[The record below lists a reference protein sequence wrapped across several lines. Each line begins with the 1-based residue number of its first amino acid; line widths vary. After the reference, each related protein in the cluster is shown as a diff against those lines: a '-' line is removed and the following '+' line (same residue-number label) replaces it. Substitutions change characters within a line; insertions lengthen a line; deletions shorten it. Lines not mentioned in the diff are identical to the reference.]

1 MRNGMQA
8 MIGASEQQ
16 DRDAGS
22 EGAPFPSEPD
32 THGTSVRAWLH
43 KQSLADLDA
52 LARALGLLP
61 AH

>member
-1 MRNGMQA
+1 

-22 EGAPFPSEPD
+22 EGAPFHSPSD
-32 THGTSVRAWLH
+32 TQGTSVRDWLRM
-43 KQSLADLDA
+43 QSLADLDA